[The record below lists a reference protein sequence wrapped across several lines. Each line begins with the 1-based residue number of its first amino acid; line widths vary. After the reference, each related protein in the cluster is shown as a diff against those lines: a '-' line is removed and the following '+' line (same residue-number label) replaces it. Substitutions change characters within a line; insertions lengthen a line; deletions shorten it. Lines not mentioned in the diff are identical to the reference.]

1 MNRKLFSLLML
12 FVVLGVMSSCKKD
25 EDDDTDTSKNIVE
38 LAQGNSDLSS
48 LVAAVQKAGLVDALS
63 DESKNYTVFAPTNAA
78 FSAFLSANGFA
89 SLDDVPVD
97 VLTQILLNHVLST
110 EVKSTDISTG
120 YVKTLATYGSTTS
133 NISLYISTASGV
145 KLNGGP
151 MVTTADVEANNG
163 VVHVIDAVIG
173 LPVIPTFAVSNPEFS
188 ILVQALTRADLS
200 ANYATVLS
208 GTGPFTAF
216 APTNAAFAALLTE
229 LGASSLDDIDAPTL
243 EKVLTY
249 HVVSGNVL
257 AGSLT
262 EGQTVTTLE
271 TGTFT
276 IGLTGGAKI
285 TDENSRVSNII
296 ATDVQGANGVIHAI
310 DKVLLPL

>member
-1 MNRKLFSLLML
+1 MNKKLLPLLML

-38 LAQGNSDLSS
+38 LAQGNSELSS
-48 LVAAVQKAGLVDALS
+48 LVAAVEKAGLVDALS

-78 FSAFLSANGFA
+78 FNAFLSANGFA

-110 EVKSTDISTG
+110 EVKSTEISTG
-120 YVKTLATYGSTTS
+120 FVKTLATYGTTTS

-163 VVHVIDAVIG
+163 VVHVIDAVIA

-188 ILVQALTRADLS
+188 ILVQALTRSDLS

-229 LGASSLDDIDAPTL
+229 LGATSLDDIDAPTL

-276 IGLTGGAKI
+276 IGLSGGAKI
-285 TDENSRVSNII
+285 TDENGRISNII